1 MDKLNMNTVTV
12 QCGVDYATVESR
24 VRAFCSEHQN
34 GQILTEMVKCE
45 DDTGEVIF
53 KAHAVVNGVIRGTGH
68 ASEIKGSSNINKTS
82 NVECA
87 ETSAVGRCLAMLGYF
102 GKGQISSY
110 EEIEN
115 ARLQRAEM
123 KKNERKLEADIASL
137 SIRFKKAIEIEDEE
151 LILECQKDMRGNEL
165 LHQGVNETLSSSEKE
180 YMIDRFNKL
189 REEREIRQEKRE
201 ARNRVYAKEFAE
213 KQMQKK
219 KNLNG

>member
-1 MDKLNMNTVTV
+1 MNTVTV
-12 QCGVDYATVESR
+12 QSGVDYATVESR
-24 VRAFCSEHQN
+24 VRAFCSEHHN
-34 GQILTEMVKCE
+34 GQILTEIVKHD
-45 DDTGEVIF
+45 DDTGEIIF
-53 KAHAVVNGVIRGTGH
+53 KAHAVVDGLIRGTGH

-87 ETSAVGRCLAMLGYF
+87 ETSAVGRCLAMLGYI

-123 KKNERKLEADIASL
+123 KKDERKLEADIASL
-137 SIRFKKAIEIEDEE
+137 SIRFKKAIETEDEE
-151 LILECQKDMRGNEL
+151 QILECQEDMRGNEP
-165 LHQGVNETLSSSEKE
+165 LHQGVNEALSASDKQ
-180 YMIDRFNKL
+180 YLTDRLKKL
-189 REEREIRQEKRE
+189 WDEREIRQEKRE

-213 KQMQKK
+213 KQMKKK

>member
-1 MDKLNMNTVTV
+1 MDKSNMNTVTG
-12 QCGVDYATVESR
+12 QSEVDYATVESR
-24 VRAFCSEHQN
+24 VRAFCSEHHN

-53 KAHAVVNGVIRGTGH
+53 KAHAVVDGVIRGTGH

-87 ETSAVGRCLAMLGYF
+87 ETSAVGRCLAMLGYI

-123 KKNERKLEADIASL
+123 KKDERKLEADIASL
-137 SIRFKKAIEIEDEE
+137 SIRFKKAIETEDEE
-151 LILECQKDMRGNEL
+151 QILECQEDMRGNEPL
-165 LHQGVNETLSSSEKE
+165 SQGVNETLSSSEKE
-180 YMIDRFNKL
+180 YLIDRLNKL
-189 REEREIRQEKRE
+189 WEEREIRQEKRE

-213 KQMQKK
+213 KQKN

>member
-1 MDKLNMNTVTV
+1 MNTVTV
-12 QCGVDYATVESR
+12 QSEVDYATVESR

-34 GQILTEMVKCE
+34 GQILTEIVKHD
-45 DDTGEVIF
+45 DDTGEIIF
-53 KAHAVVNGVIRGTGH
+53 KAHAVVDGLIRGTGH

-87 ETSAVGRCLAMLGYF
+87 ETNAVGRCLAMLGYF

-123 KKNERKLEADIASL
+123 KKDERKLEADIARL
-137 SIRFKKAIEIEDEE
+137 SIRFKKAIETGDEE
-151 LILECQKDMRGNEL
+151 LILECQEDMRGNEP
-165 LHQGVNETLSSSEKE
+165 LHQGVNEALSASDKQ
-180 YMIDRFNKL
+180 YLTDRLKKL
-189 REEREIRQEKRE
+189 WDEREIRQEKRE

-213 KQMQKK
+213 KQMKKK